1 MSEIKLNL
9 TNSKIPKETIL
20 KYKKQ
25 VEEIH
30 ENLHKRANKKDDFVG
45 WLELPTKYDKKEFN
59 RIKKAAQKIKKES
72 DILIVIGIRRII
84 FRSKGSNRSPYK
96 LILQHA
102 PR

>member
-9 TNSKIPKETIL
+9 TNSKIPQASIL

-30 ENLHKRANKKDDFVG
+30 NNLHSREDKEDDFVG
-45 WLELPTKYDKKEFN
+45 WLGLPTNYDKKEFN

-72 DILIVIGIRRII
+72 DILIVIGIRRLL
-84 FRSKGSNRSPYK
+84 FRCKSSN
-96 LILQHA
+96 
-102 PR
+102 